1 MNLLTAAL
9 LLFGVVGVT
18 IAALYIL
25 RRRTPAGGF
34 YANVDRAGAIF
45 GVVGTAFAVLLAFV
59 IFVAFESYDN
69 ARSQAQQE
77 AAAVQELYV
86 TAHFFAPPT
95 RDEVQG
101 RLICYSRAV
110 IHDEWPAMRRQRSS
124 PVVDQW
130 VVRLETSIFQFEPV
144 EEQDK
149 VALSQ
154 WLEKDAHRQT
164 TRQERISEATPF
176 VPTPLWAILLLGGAI
191 TIAFALSFADSGE
204 RFLVQALMVGGVT
217 AIFVSSI
224 FFVNFLDHPYEN
236 ASGSIKPG
244 GMTRTLSAMNADQE
258 ASGRSIQVPCDEQ
271 GKETATR

>member
-1 MNLLTAAL
+1 MNLLAAGFL
-9 LLFGVVGVT
+9 LLGVVGVA
-18 IAALYIL
+18 IALLYLL
-25 RRRTPAGGF
+25 RRRAPAGGF
-34 YANVDRAGAIF
+34 YTNVDRAGAIF

-77 AAAVQELYV
+77 ADAVQELYV
-86 TAHFFAPPT
+86 TTHFFSQPT

-101 RLICYSRAV
+101 QLICYSRAV

-130 VVRLETSIFQFEPV
+130 VVHLEASIFQLEPV

-154 WLEKDAHRQT
+154 WLEKDAQRQD
-164 TRQERISEATPF
+164 TRQGRISEATPF
-176 VPTPLWAILLLGGAI
+176 VPTPLWAILLLGGVI
-191 TIAFALSFADSGE
+191 TIAFTLSFADGEE
-204 RFLVQALMVGGVT
+204 RFVVQALMVGGVT

-244 GMTRTLSAMNADQE
+244 DMSRTLSVMSADQE
-258 ASGRSIQVPCDEQ
+258 ASRRSIQVPCDAK
-271 GKETATR
+271 GRETVPR